1 MNTRALTATDL
12 YSQLVNGRPSVT
24 VQMPWFRVG
33 IAKCDGKWWLIREGA
48 IELIAAEEYANFV
61 DASAA
66 MDAILDLELDKKE
79 N

>member
-33 IAKCDGKWWLIREGA
+33 IAKCEAGWWLVREGA
-48 IELIAAEEYANFV
+48 IELMTVEEYPNFV
-61 DASAA
+61 EASAA
-66 MDAILDLELDKKE
+66 MDAILDLELDKKD